1 MLPFSDTGK
10 EMSLPTND
18 LLSTNYIQRQGREQ
32 KQGLQVSPTV
42 S

>member
-1 MLPFSDTGK
+1 MLPFSDRGK